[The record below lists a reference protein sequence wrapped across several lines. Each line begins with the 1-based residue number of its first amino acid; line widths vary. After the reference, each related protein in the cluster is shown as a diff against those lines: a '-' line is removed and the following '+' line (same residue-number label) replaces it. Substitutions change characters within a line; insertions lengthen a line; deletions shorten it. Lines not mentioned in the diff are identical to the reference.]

1 MILRPR
7 KYHIFILFFLS
18 DVVHAGSTFE
28 CHVQINGTKFDLTSL
43 GGERHINR
51 TRETP
56 PTIRV
61 DSLRFDLCKDL
72 TQLEG
77 IGEHDQVCLCQAF
90 WYLRRVLV
98 NDACLLLSSVP
109 WEQEHV

>member
-7 KYHIFILFFLS
+7 RYHIFIFIFLS
-18 DVVHAGSTFE
+18 NVVHAASTFE
-28 CHVQINGTKFDLTSL
+28 CHVQINGTTFDLTSL
-43 GGERHINR
+43 GGERYINR

-61 DSLRFDLCKDL
+61 DSLRFDLCNDL

-77 IGEHDQVCLCQAF
+77 VGENDQVYFCQVS
-90 WYLRRVLV
+90 WYLRHVLV
-98 NDACLLLSSVP
+98 NDACFLLFSVL
-109 WEQEHV
+109 WEQEPA